1 MDAEVVEA
9 EILEERAPAAA
20 TRDAAHVWGLRW
32 LPGPPPAGSG
42 VDRTARPT
50 RGDFWSWRSMSAG
63 SPLGPASRHLPW
75 PRLLGFVAGVL
86 LFIALVAFGVLV
98 GL

>member
-20 TRDAAHVWGLRW
+20 PGDVAPGWGLRW
-32 LPGPPPAGSG
+32 LPGPPAGG
-42 VDRTARPT
+42 AGADRTARPSG
-50 RGDFWSWRSMSAG
+50 GDFWSWRSMTAG
-63 SPLGPASRHLPW
+63 SPLGRVSRHLPW
-75 PRLLGFVAGVL
+75 SRLLGFMAAVL
-86 LFIALVAFGVLV
+86 LFIALVALGVLV